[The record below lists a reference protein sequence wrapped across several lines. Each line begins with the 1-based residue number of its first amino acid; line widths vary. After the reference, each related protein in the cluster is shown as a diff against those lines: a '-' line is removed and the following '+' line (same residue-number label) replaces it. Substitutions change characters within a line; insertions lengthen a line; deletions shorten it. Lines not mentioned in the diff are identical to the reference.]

1 MCGIIS
7 IVFPFLGYPCP
18 LLRHTYK
25 DFSLFVAIIG
35 DCRKGIIQNSP
46 YCFCRWV
53 TRLNFALSK
62 RFLS

>member
-7 IVFPFLGYPCP
+7 IVFPFFGYPCP

-35 DCRKGIIQNSP
+35 DCRKGIIQK
-46 YCFCRWV
+46 
-53 TRLNFALSK
+53 LSIL
-62 RFLS
+62 FL